1 MTARLTCL
9 GALLALIASGW
20 LLLAPQ
26 QLGGSLTYVTTH
38 GNSMAP
44 RIHEG
49 DLVLVRQSP
58 TYEVGDSTAY
68 WSDELETVVLH
79 RIVAIEG
86 GKYTF
91 QGDNN
96 SWLDP
101 ETPTEDKLIGKEF
114 LHIPQGG
121 VWLDRVTSPVAIGLI
136 AFGLLATGGT
146 AAHTRRRRR
155 RTVSQ
160 HAARSKQRGRSMT
173 GLPHW
178 ATTTAATAGV
188 VGVLGIT
195 LGAFAWTTSTTP
207 TTPGVETSHNDRGQA
222 MTFAYT
228 ASVPESP
235 AYDDTTVTAPQPIFR
250 KLTDDVEVEYTY
262 TGAPGTVEVAAEL
275 STSSGWHSSVPLGSA
290 KTFTEDSYTGTVSLD
305 LSALEKRAQA
315 AAAATG
321 IPASQVDV
329 KIVPTVTIDDAKP
342 FKPELALTL
351 TPLQL
356 TLAGD
361 KSTLAVGDTAAPDA
375 AASEPVTP
383 TLSLAGRELPVST
396 GRTLSL
402 AMVLGALL
410 AAVVLALLARISA
423 PATESAAI
431 HRRYGQMLVR
441 VQPMPA
447 PAGRPVIDVVD
458 FATLAKLAE
467 RYGLLVLHWSRSDVE
482 TFVVQDQDTTYRYR
496 TGTGVR
502 GSIGE
507 PVTENV

>member
-1 MTARLTCL
+1 M
-9 GALLALIASGW
+9 
-20 LLLAPQ
+20 
-26 QLGGSLTYVTTH
+26 
-38 GNSMAP
+38 
-44 RIHEG
+44 
-49 DLVLVRQSP
+49 
-58 TYEVGDSTAY
+58 
-68 WSDELETVVLH
+68 
-79 RIVAIEG
+79 
-86 GKYTF
+86 
-91 QGDNN
+91 
-96 SWLDP
+96 
-101 ETPTEDKLIGKEF
+101 
-114 LHIPQGG
+114 
-121 VWLDRVTSPVAIGLI
+121 
-136 AFGLLATGGT
+136 
-146 AAHTRRRRR
+146 
-155 RTVSQ
+155 SQ
-160 HAARSKQRGRSMT
+160 HAARSRQRGRSMT
-173 GLPHW
+173 SLPPW
-178 ATTTAATAGV
+178 ATTTAAAAAV
-188 VGVLGIT
+188 VGVAGVA
-195 LGAFAWTTSTTP
+195 LGAFAWTTSAAP
-207 TTPGVETSHNDRGQA
+207 TVPAAAPTSASDSNQS
-222 MTFAYT
+222 MTFSYT
-228 ASVPESP
+228 AEVPQSP

-262 TGAPGTVEVAAEL
+262 TGTAGTVAVAAEL
-275 STSSGWHSSVPLGSA
+275 STDSGWRSIVPLG
-290 KTFTEDSYTGTVSLD
+290 KPVTFTEDRYTGTVSLD

-321 IPASQVDV
+321 IPASQVGLKV
-329 KIVPTVTIDDAKP
+329 VPTVTTEDDAT
-342 FKPELALTL
+342 FEPELPLTL

-356 TLAGD
+356 TLAGED
-361 KSTLAVGDTAAPDA
+361 DSLTVGDTAAPDA

-410 AAVVLALLARISA
+410 AAVVLTLLARISA

-431 HRRYGQMLVR
+431 HRRYSQMLVR

-502 GSIGE
+502 GSIDE